1 MQTSIGM
8 GISLPK
14 KIVTKIDH
22 DRGDIPRSRYV
33 LRILEETHHD
43 IWMKH
48 RKIEKRG
55 NQDLLDHRGVETAV
69 VKQFSST

>member
-1 MQTSIGM
+1 MQTSIAV

-14 KIVTKIDH
+14 KIVMKIDH

-33 LRILEETHHD
+33 LRILEEMYQD
-43 IWMKH
+43 IRTKH

-55 NQDLLDHRGVETAV
+55 NQDLLDDHGVKTV
-69 VKQFSST
+69 VVTQTSST

>member
-1 MQTSIGM
+1 MQTSIAV

-33 LRILEETHHD
+33 LRILEETYQD
-43 IWMKH
+43 IRTKH
-48 RKIEKRG
+48 RMIEKRG
-55 NQDLLDHRGVETAV
+55 NQDLLDDHGVKTVV
-69 VKQFSST
+69 VKQTPST

>member
-1 MQTSIGM
+1 MQTSIAV
-8 GISLPK
+8 GISLPR

-33 LRILEETHHD
+33 LRILEETYQD
-43 IWMKH
+43 IRTKH

-55 NQDLLDHRGVETAV
+55 NQDLLDDHGVKTVV
-69 VKQFSST
+69 VKQTSST